1 MITLALAGVKV
12 GIDNQYDIEERLRD
26 WIVPGPPDFT
36 VRAGAEELL
45 REDAGRGLRPD
56 YLEFI
61 CVYRHIA
68 ERLPEYGAF
77 VFHGAAIVME
87 ELAYLFTAPSGTGK
101 TTHAQLW
108 RYGFEGRAWFLN
120 GDKPFSGRPGRAS
133 RSAAPPGGGRRATAS
148 TRSGPSRASAC
159 CGGGRKTASPR
170 PDRRSWRASWP
181 GRSTFPGIPPGL
193 CGCWSCW
200 TPAAAASPPGAWN
213 APSTAGPPRSPGRP
227 CGPDKKSDALQRVR
241 FFLLMSSP
249 RK

>member
-120 GDKPFSGRPGRAS
+120 GDKPILRQTGAGFTVCGTPWRGKEGYGVNAERPIQGICLLRRGTENRIAPARPEELARFLARQIYIPRDPARAL
-133 RSAAPPGGGRRATAS
+133 RLLELLD
-148 TRSGPSRASAC
+148 AC
-159 CGGGRKTASPR
+159 CGSVPTWSMECTLNSRAAQIAWEAMR
-170 PDRRSWRASWP
+170 P
-181 GRSTFPGIPPGL
+181 
-193 CGCWSCW
+193 
-200 TPAAAASPPGAWN
+200 
-213 APSTAGPPRSPGRP
+213 
-227 CGPDKKSDALQRVR
+227 Q
-241 FFLLMSSP
+241 
-249 RK
+249 